1 MDQFFSGL
9 YIEEEKLAAFAANS
23 AKLLEAEGEGSA
35 TAAAGELRR
44 HLDAVRRCRDAIASR
59 YAEAESIPSACE
71 WLLDN
76 WYLAQREAAAA
87 YADLRRAR
95 RQRRGRQGLLMLSVC
110 RTLLS
115 SGQGWLDAGRC
126 TAFLRGF
133 QTVTPLRRRELLLFP
148 AAMRAAILE
157 AMAAVCAA
165 LPFAAD
171 STPQREAFEALF
183 SSLRWLA
190 GADTEELLRSVD
202 LSDAAFCEDPGNVY
216 ARMDRESRRSYLER
230 LETLARAEGA
240 EEHLL
245 ARRLV
250 RKAQEEGRHLGFFL
264 FDEPADAGS
273 GIYIA
278 LLLPVSELVKGLVDL
293 VLLRLIPP
301 RRLPRMDLTEG
312 VPPEGKTLCVLSALL
327 TDAQSA
333 EKLCRRLEEFR
344 LAHRKAG
351 QNLQYGILADLP
363 AAEASL
369 KAHLTQRASL
379 YATYDPTQ
387 SEKVEAGT
395 VFSSGSFAVLLVSD
409 DNEAVKAAFT
419 SFLQGK

>member
-1 MDQFFSGL
+1 MDQIFSGL

-35 TAAAGELRR
+35 AAAAGELRR

-278 LLLPVSELVKGLVDL
+278 ANLLLTLFFSLLLALALERAALALLLVLPVSELIKRAIDAVMLRL
-293 VLLRLIPP
+293 IAPRRLLRLDLSEGIPA
-301 RRLPRMDLTEG
+301 
-312 VPPEGKTLCVLSALL
+312 EGKTICVISALP
-327 TDAQSA
+327 TDAQSGKARPEVGRARA
-333 EKLCRRLEEFR
+333 EPPRRREAAALR
-344 LAHRKAG
+344 PAGRSAAQQRDGRKRRTRPARPGAG
-351 QNLQYGILADLP
+351 G
-363 AAEASL
+363 
-369 KAHLTQRASL
+369 H
-379 YATYDPTQ
+379 
-387 SEKVEAGT
+387 
-395 VFSSGSFAVLLVSD
+395 
-409 DNEAVKAAFT
+409 
-419 SFLQGK
+419 